1 MLTNVLIVT
10 ILTVLTTGFHAGGM
24 ILSVRLSNL
33 DRRLTMVSRLI
44 KPLYIP
50 WFRVSNIVLLMFV
63 VAVAEVALWALA
75 YRALGAFDAF
85 GPALY
90 ISMVTFT
97 TLGYGEIVLDSNWRL
112 LASCEAAIVI
122 IMFGW
127 TTAIVIAAVQ
137 RFYFHQDAVSDL
149 HIGAK
154 ENPGG
159 ATTHD
164 S

>member
-10 ILTVLTTGFHAGGM
+10 MLTVLTTGFHAGGM
-24 ILSVRLSNL
+24 ILCVRLSNL
-33 DRRLTMVSRLI
+33 DSRLTMVSRLI
-44 KPLYIP
+44 EPLYIP

-63 VAVAEVALWALA
+63 VSVAEVALWAIA
-75 YRALGAFDAF
+75 YRVLGAFDAF
-85 GPALY
+85 EPALY
-90 ISMVTFT
+90 FSMVTFT
-97 TLGYGEIVLDSNWRL
+97 TLGYGEIVLHANWRL
-112 LASCEAAIVI
+112 LASCQAAIGI

-137 RFYFHQDAVSDL
+137 RFYFHQDAVPDL

-154 ENPGG
+154 DDSGG
-159 ATTHD
+159 DTTHD